1 MNVSRT
7 SGVAGGAEQ
16 PTGGV
21 AAAGGKVNGASA
33 GGAGVVEGSEVGG
46 QGPRR
51 WAVLAV
57 LCASLLLAGIDL
69 TVLHVAVPTLTRELL
84 PSGNELLWIVDI
96 YPLTVAALLVT
107 FGTLAD
113 RIGRKRLVLGGLLV
127 FGLASVGAAL
137 SGSPAQLIAARGG
150 LGVGAAM
157 FMAATVA
164 IIRQVFTDRRER
176 ALALGLWTAAN
187 SVGAAVGPA
196 LGGMLLERWWWGAIF
211 LVNVPVVLIA
221 AVAGAW
227 VVPESRDPVRR
238 RWDALS
244 ALISI
249 AGLFAVVFA
258 LKRTADKISMDPTGL
273 GLGAAGLALLV
284 VFVRRQRRTRHPLL
298 DLSLFADRRFSVAT
312 LCVLVC
318 FGCYATLLFFAS
330 QLLQLVAGNTPLQSG
345 LALVPLAVASGAGA
359 VTAPWLSVRFGHR
372 WVIVGALLGFACGF
386 TGLAT
391 VFVHVD
397 GAASGG
403 AVGLT
408 SLLAWLV
415 LSGLGAGMV
424 MTMGADAIMS
434 TARADRAGEAG
445 AIQET
450 SFELGSGVGIAV
462 LGTVLTVTYR
472 LALPSFPA
480 LSEGAESQVRES
492 LGSATEV
499 APEIGTHP
507 QQVLDAA
514 QRAFTQGFA
523 AASAAAAG
531 ALVVTAVLAGVLLRP
546 RDGR

>member
-1 MNVSRT
+1 MNVT
-7 SGVAGGAEQ
+7 PTTGVTGDEEQ
-16 PTGGV
+16 PARSGATADGEPV
-21 AAAGGKVNGASA
+21 ADTSA
-33 GGAGVVEGSEVGG
+33 GGADGG
-46 QGPRR
+46 EADGQPSPRR

-113 RIGRKRLVLGGLLV
+113 RIGRKRLVLAGLLV

-137 SGSPAQLIAARGG
+137 SGGPLQLIAARGG

-196 LGGMLLERWWWGAIF
+196 LGGVLLERWWWGAIF

-221 AVAGAW
+221 VAAGAW
-227 VVPESRDPVRR
+227 IIPESRDPVRR

-244 ALISI
+244 AVVSI
-249 AGLFAVVFA
+249 VGLFALVFA
-258 LKRTADKISMDPTGL
+258 LKRTAEETSMDPVGL
-273 GLGAAGLALLV
+273 GLAAAGLALLA
-284 VFVRRQRRTRHPLL
+284 VFVRRQRRIRHPLL
-298 DLSLFADRRFSVAT
+298 DLSLFSDRRFSVAT

-318 FGCYATLLFFAS
+318 FGCYAALLFFAS
-330 QLLQLVAGNTPLQSG
+330 QLLQLVAGNSPVASG
-345 LALVPLAVASGAGA
+345 VALVPLAVASGVGA
-359 VTAPWLSVRFGHR
+359 VVAPWLSGRYGHR
-372 WVIVGALLGFACGF
+372 WVTVGALLGFACGF
-386 TGLAT
+386 TGLAAVST
-391 VFVHVD
+391 RLD
-397 GAASGG
+397 ADAAGTL
-403 AVGLT
+403 VGLAP
-408 SLLAWLV
+408 LLAGLV

-434 TARADRAGEAG
+434 TARPDRAGAAG

-450 SFELGSGVGIAV
+450 SFELGAGVGIAV

-472 LALPSFPA
+472 LGLPSFSE
-480 LSEGAESQVRES
+480 LSGEEESQVRES
-492 LGSATEV
+492 LGAATEV
-499 APEIGTHP
+499 APETGPHA

-523 AASAAAAG
+523 AASVAAAG
-531 ALVVTAVLAGVLLRP
+531 ALVVTAVLTGLLLRP
-546 RDGR
+546 RNGR